1 MEQPRSLTLESL
13 IKAQNKNNG
22 QNGGKR
28 SLFDIVNDPSLQPG
42 SPEYV
47 PNTPKKRAQQWVEN
61 RLEKS
66 HSDIN
71 VGPALNE
78 YGEGAGLSPEVLDYF
93 RNTSAPKLDGSG
105 EHYGPPERVNLK
117 EARELLDA
125 EKTDDATN
133 TEQKPENGALDA
145 SNRLGKAETIN
156 KRQTGE
162 KFAPAF
168 GKSQLRYP
176 YETTESAQDYIRFS
190 IFKYKRAK
198 RALRGDNNRAQAVF
212 ARGTGDVTVETNPRD
227 LLGSILLP
235 VPAQVTDS
243 NTAAYGDNSL
253 NSFAARGFEGA
264 LDVATGAN
272 PEEALR
278 RGIDSIKSFAGLAV
292 DNRNLLVTSLVANA
306 VNQFGANL
314 DINSVLARS
323 SGQIINPNME
333 LLFNAPTL
341 RQFKFQFKFTPR
353 FEKETLEVK
362 RIIKAFKKNMSP
374 KSGQTGQTLTT
385 PNIFQLQYVKG
396 NGRPQGF
403 LHQFKL
409 CALTD
414 ISVNYTGDGTY
425 ATYYDGTPVS
435 MTMALSFNELSP
447 VYNEDYD
454 LRDNRGGVGF

>member
-1 MEQPRSLTLESL
+1 MSILGRDPGDPGIQESINETLNKLEQREKNQRARGRYAGYSGMPWN
-13 IKAQNKNNG
+13 AQHKYEAWNG
-22 QNGGKR
+22 DQWVSVPKEYYDELQGGE
-28 SLFDIVNDPSLQPG
+28 Q
-42 SPEYV
+42 YV
-47 PNTPKKRAQQWVEN
+47 PPFPELPSREELDAKELKDQQLQEEEDKRLSFEVEN
-61 RLEKS
+61 PTTT
-66 HSDIN
+66 
-71 VGPALNE
+71 V
-78 YGEGAGLSPEVLDYF
+78 
-93 RNTSAPKLDGSG
+93 
-105 EHYGPPERVNLK
+105 
-117 EARELLDA
+117 
-125 EKTDDATN
+125 
-133 TEQKPENGALDA
+133 
-145 SNRLGKAETIN
+145 N

-243 NTAAYGDNSL
+243 NSVTYGSNNL
-253 NSFAARGFEGA
+253 NAFAATGFEKA
-264 LDVATGAN
+264 LDVATGA
-272 PEEALR
+272 PEDVVSN
-278 RGIDSIKSFAGLAV
+278 GINAVKSFANLTV
-292 DNRNLLVTSLVANA
+292 DNRSLLVTSLVASA
-306 VNQFGANL
+306 VNQLNANL

-374 KSGQTGQTLTT
+374 KSGQTGATLTT

-414 ISVNYTGDGTY
+414 VSVNYTGDGTY
-425 ATYYDGTPVS
+425 STYYDGTPVS
-435 MTMALSFNELSP
+435 MTMALAFNELSP

>member
-1 MEQPRSLTLESL
+1 MPRNRRGSGVRNSQSFEEQIQGVRDFFGLDKRTIYRRDS
-13 IKAQNKNNG
+13 NG
-22 QNGGKR
+22 QKIEIEQERRDGEWVTIEEDPIPGDFGYREPNVGESGAGVKRTGPHDNGGIGNLPPDYKETERQAFEQAEEWQRQKSDTKPESGEEEDKR
-28 SLFDIVNDPSLQPG
+28 LSF
-42 SPEYV
+42 E
-47 PNTPKKRAQQWVEN
+47 VEN
-61 RLEKS
+61 PTTT
-66 HSDIN
+66 
-71 VGPALNE
+71 V
-78 YGEGAGLSPEVLDYF
+78 
-93 RNTSAPKLDGSG
+93 
-105 EHYGPPERVNLK
+105 
-117 EARELLDA
+117 
-125 EKTDDATN
+125 
-133 TEQKPENGALDA
+133 
-145 SNRLGKAETIN
+145 N

-198 RALRGDNNRAQAVF
+198 RELRGDNNRTQAVF
-212 ARGTGDVTVETNPRD
+212 SRGTGDVTVATNPRD

-243 NTAAYGDNSL
+243 NTASYGSNNL
-253 NSFAARGFEGA
+253 NAFAAAGFEKA
-264 LDVATGAN
+264 LDVATGA
-272 PEEALR
+272 PEDVVSN
-278 RGIDSIKSFAGLAV
+278 GINAIKSFAKLGV
-292 DNRNLLVTSLVANA
+292 DNRSLLVTSLVANA
-306 VNQFGANL
+306 VNQLGANL

-435 MTMALSFNELSP
+435 MTMALAFNELSP